1 MTRLRPYW
9 SVVVLA
15 AFTVALIGAGFV
27 AGNEFTGAGLAV
39 LGATVTRAVDIKQE
53 RERLRIAALEAR
65 RRDLDETRRLLYLA
79 YMAWPDLPRDLAST
93 LVNALAH
100 HGLRVSR
107 IESLDHLMFP
117 PTAEGDDSASEAA
130 LSWILNLIDVIT
142 DELDDKPV
150 DGG

>member
-9 SVVVLA
+9 SAVMLA
-15 AFTVALIGAGFV
+15 AFTVALLIAGYY
-27 AGNEFTGAGLAV
+27 AGTEFTGAGLAV

-53 RERLRIAALEAR
+53 RERQRTAALEAR
-65 RRDLDETRRLLYLA
+65 RKDLDETRRMLYLA

-107 IESLDHLMFP
+107 LESLDHLMFP
-117 PTAEGDDSASEAA
+117 STAEGDDEASEAA

-142 DELDDKPV
+142 AELDDKPE
-150 DGG
+150 